1 MKLLLYL
8 LLFTLQKVHGT
19 PVFCLETSDLSSD
32 QLLIGCLGV
41 RLSWLY
47 AVFDDLLSVLD
58 FAVNLR
64 CETGIC
70 PVDIQNHGHYC
81 SNANTQGEAHTHI
94 QPADT
99 LDRCCL
105 THWRC
110 YQEVKERNCSR
121 PTPIHTNYTCSYNSS
136 CDTLDFCDEGF
147 CLCDRTVIDCIS
159 SNYPITKQDGDNQPI
174 TSQTVFSFVTDL
186 PDNDTHISEVFY
198 GIDRVEVSQSDFEL
212 EILSYGLNDTL
223 NETMSNFTNEL
234 VSVNGSQTNQ
244 STENPA
250 IYQTGPEEVEIEEQE
265 KEVEDRNSER
275 GSTGQEEEEKGMEYE
290 DVPGVSNEIVSIQN
304 TPSLKTPEKIFSVS
318 FYLLSLNIFCLITD
332 EQTVS
337 TQLTLITVSQTVT
350 HLPKTHTYTSTH
362 LNPTQHLSITQRPA
376 STAYITPAT
385 TYTHTLTHPDHQTS
399 EEEEESEE
407 DKTVDHEDT
416 LPPVTSNTLKPAY
429 TPAHGTH
436 KTHVVKPLTRT
447 SSPGTH
453 RTHTVKPL
461 THITAPGVHT
471 TRTVESYISAPSHN
485 ITEEKW
491 DESVEEREDQET
503 VEKESDKEIEEQPTQ
518 TNQSMY
524 TSLMTTPTKTSTN
537 QNLHYRT
544 TPSRPSNENAVDATT
559 SVPLSSERESDEKD
573 ISVEEMEKDSEEREK
588 AVEEV
593 EKESVNEDFL
603 LNTLNKTNKSSAELP
618 GDLSITK
625 PTTSASHSKQTQ
637 AKIRASHMGSSS
649 EEDERQKKESKEDL
663 QSDKDSENTGS
674 IGQNSILS
682 LNKEMD
688 HNQTT
693 TTSPTSTNTTPDITV
708 NSYIWIIPALI
719 SKHSTQGVFPRPT
732 AHTPAEPTE
741 NHKTTS
747 TVPHEPTSSWTPK
760 TTSGHVVETVPQP
773 QKPAHPPLNQPSIAP
788 MTTSAQEESAEEEEP
803 AEVEEKKE
811 EKEPYDSSQETDK
824 IESIRVRRRAVPF
837 FAWSLLEAAG
847 LSDLKVHEESK
858 ECSMSFLQ
866 YNAAGQVLRD
876 MSGLGEMLNCLTGRC
891 PHEYQHYGCYCGQ
904 QGTGNPVDQLD
915 RCCFLQQCC
924 LEQLSVLGCRKNRKL
939 NAQISCHNGK
949 PQCLGASVCDRL
961 QCVCDRSTADCI
973 AASRFNHSITSSCS
987 GPRPPCHRKP
997 HSSTQ
1002 LASQISSEESNEMT
1016 LPHPQPNTQS
1026 QQFNTQ
1032 VQPHTLSVGTKHTHT
1047 NSKPAGGN
1055 KQEDEEEEEPGKVE
1069 EEEVEEEEE
1078 KEDEEEEEEL
1088 EQ

>member
-19 PVFCLETSDLSSD
+19 PVFCPETSNLSSD

-70 PVDIQNHGHYC
+70 PADIQNHGHYC
-81 SNANTQGEAHTHI
+81 SNAKTQDEAHTHI

-159 SNYPITKQDGDNQPI
+159 SNYPITKQDGDNQPV

-186 PDNDTHISEVFY
+186 PDNDTYTSEVSY
-198 GIDRVEVSQSDFEL
+198 GIDRVEVSQSDFDMEV
-212 EILSYGLNDTL
+212 LSYGLNDTL

-250 IYQTGPEEVEIEEQE
+250 IYQTGKDFYQTCS
-265 KEVEDRNSER
+265 DFNF
-275 GSTGQEEEEKGMEYE
+275 
-290 DVPGVSNEIVSIQN
+290 
-304 TPSLKTPEKIFSVS
+304 TPSKLLIFIMVTAVLMTEEREILTSHDTMKLTTN
-318 FYLLSLNIFCLITD
+318 Y

-337 TQLTLITVSQTVT
+337 TQLTLITGSQTVT

-362 LNPTQHLSITQRPA
+362 SNPPQHLSITQRPA
-376 STAYITPAT
+376 STTYITPAT
-385 TYTHTLTHPDHQTS
+385 TYTHTLTHPDHQTA
-399 EEEEESEE
+399 EEEEESNE
-407 DKTVDHEDT
+407 DETVDDEGT

-429 TPAHGTH
+429 TPAHGIH
-436 KTHVVKPLTRT
+436 KTHVVKPLTHT

-471 TRTVESYISAPSHN
+471 TRTIESYVSAPSHT
-485 ITEEKW
+485 IKEEKS
-491 DESVEEREDQET
+491 DESVVREEDQET
-503 VEKESDKEIEEQPTQ
+503 VEKDNDKEIEVQQTQ

-524 TSLMTTPTKTSTN
+524 TFLMATPTKTSAN
-537 QNLHYRT
+537 PNLHYGT
-544 TPSRPSNENAVDATT
+544 TPSRPTNENAVDAPT

-573 ISVEEMEKDSEEREK
+573 ISVEEMEKDSEEREE

-593 EKESVNEDFL
+593 EKESVNEGFL
-603 LNTLNKTNKSSAELP
+603 LNTLNKTQENNAELP
-618 GDLSITK
+618 DDLSITK
-625 PTTSASHSKQTQ
+625 PTTSASHSTQTQ
-637 AKIRASHMGSSS
+637 AKTKASHMGSSS
-649 EEDERQKKESKEDL
+649 EEDERQKKESEEDL
-663 QSDKDSENTGS
+663 QSDKDR
-674 IGQNSILS
+674 QNSILS
-682 LNKEMD
+682 
-688 HNQTT
+688 
-693 TTSPTSTNTTPDITV
+693 
-708 NSYIWIIPALI
+708 
-719 SKHSTQGVFPRPT
+719 
-732 AHTPAEPTE
+732 HTPAEPTD

-747 TVPHEPTSSWTPK
+747 TVPHEPTSSWTTT
-760 TTSGHVVETVPQP
+760 TTSGRVVETVPQP
-773 QKPAHPPLNQPSIAP
+773 QKPAHPPLILPSIAP
-788 MTTSAQEESAEEEEP
+788 MTTTAEEESAEEEEP
-803 AEVEEKKE
+803 TEEDEKKE
-811 EKEPYDSSQETDK
+811 EKEPSDSSQETDK

-847 LSDLKVHEESK
+847 LSDLKAQEETE

-949 PQCLGASVCDRL
+949 PQCLGVSVCDRL
-961 QCVCDRSTADCI
+961 QCVCDRLTADCI

-987 GPRPPCHRKP
+987 GPRPPCYRKP

-1002 LASQISSEESNEMT
+1002 LANQVSSEESNEMT
-1016 LPHPQPNTQS
+1016 LPQPQLNTQS

-1032 VQPHTLSVGTKHTHT
+1032 VQPHTLSVVTKNTHT
-1047 NSKPAGGN
+1047 NSKPAGGT
-1055 KQEDEEEEEPGKVE
+1055 KQEEEEEEEEEPGKE
-1069 EEEVEEEEE
+1069 EEENEEE
-1078 KEDEEEEEEL
+1078 EEEEEEL
-1088 EQ
+1088 EL